1 MADMLADRNA
11 KLRLDEVKKLVP
23 TRAPAVE
30 TRRNGDETEITVR
43 RSNTRLA
50 RILSWFFV
58 LPLSKKFTLDRLGSL
73 VWDLCDGKRNVEEV
87 IRRFGDA
94 EKLERERSEPA
105 VLQFLTML
113 SGRRLVSFM
122 PAGMGG
128 SPPLGGGNRPDG
140 IE

>member
-1 MADMLADRNA
+1 MPEKKA
-11 KLRLDEVKKLVP
+11 KIGLDEVRKLVP

-30 TRRNGDETEITVR
+30 VQRKGDEMAVTVR

-50 RILSWFFV
+50 RVLSWFFV
-58 LPLSKKFTLDRLGSL
+58 LPNSKRFTFDRHGTM

-87 IRRFGDA
+87 IRKFGEA
-94 EKLERERSEPA
+94 EKLERERSEPS

-122 PAGMGG
+122 PPGMGAQ
-128 SPPLGGGNRPDG
+128 PRNG